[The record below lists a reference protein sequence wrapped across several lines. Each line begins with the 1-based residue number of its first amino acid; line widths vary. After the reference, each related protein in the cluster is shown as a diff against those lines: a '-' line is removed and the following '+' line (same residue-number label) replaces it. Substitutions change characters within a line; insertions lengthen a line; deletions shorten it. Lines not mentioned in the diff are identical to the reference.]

1 MSKSWIK
8 GLKKAKQE
16 TTPVPRDIKAIQ
28 QEYTELCSKLGHA
41 TYQVNFNKKVV
52 DLITSRLEDLDREGT
67 TRKQL
72 DAETQTK
79 AVEAEQPTSGAV

>member
-16 TTPVPRDIKAIQ
+16 AAPAPRDIKAIQ

-67 TRKQL
+67 ARKQL
-72 DAETQTK
+72 DFAAAEAK
-79 AVEAEQPTSGAV
+79 AKEEQPTSGAV